1 MDVTLTPQTER
12 VLQAFRDDPAAAR
25 YGYELMKAAKLASG
39 TLYPILAR
47 LKDAGLVDSEWET
60 PEEGQR
66 PRRYYKL
73 TAEGARVVHLKLAQ
87 LSFDRSSGGI
97 GRARPAPGGAS

>member
-1 MDVTLTPQTER
+1 MDATFTPQTER
-12 VLQAFRDDPAAAR
+12 VLQVFREDPAVPR

-47 LKDAGLVDSEWET
+47 LKDAGLVESEWET
-60 PEEGQR
+60 SEEGQR

-73 TAEGARVVHLKLAQ
+73 TPEGVRVAHMALAQ
-87 LSFDRSSGGI
+87 ASFDRAQGNADK
-97 GRARPAPGGAS
+97 GRPILGGAS

>member
-1 MDVTLTPQTER
+1 MDVKLTPQTER
-12 VLQAFRDDPAAAR
+12 VLQVFRQDPAAPR

-39 TLYPILAR
+39 TLYPILSR
-47 LKDAGLVDSEWET
+47 LSDAGLVESEWET
-60 PEEGQR
+60 SEEGQR

-73 TAEGARVVHLKLAQ
+73 TAEGVRVAHLELAR
-87 LSFDRSSGGI
+87 LSFDRVSGGV